1 LTLRILDAVVL
12 GNSIGC
18 DESVDQ
24 LRGKPATVNAEME
37 TAAKPPSK
45 VSLSDRRGKI
55 MQRRNLNPFHQEKW
69 IACLKRLSLVCAL
82 ALMATGTPARAQST
96 AGNIVHDA
104 EYYVLRAQNGERWDE
119 EDRALDQKL
128 AQLRETFGGPPNIIH
143 VMWDDTA
150 FGDVGI
156 PAIQNVRGLETPN
169 LNKLANDGIL
179 FTRMYT
185 EVGCTPSRAA
195 SATGR
200 LAVRSGMYNIGM
212 LLEMHGMRGE
222 EVTIAEVLSKAGYA
236 TAFHGKW
243 HLGDIEE
250 SYPHNQGFDE
260 AFFTGY
266 NQILSLNTRIAEGA
280 NASIGLFEDMLPEDP
295 YKLDHTFVTKGWVQ
309 IAEGKKG
316 EMARQWGDNS
326 HDNYLKIDPEAQRRT
341 LEFIERNAK
350 AGRPFYV
357 ANWPN
362 LTSFIPNPKKCSLSR
377 SILQDGL
384 QCNIDPFIGKLVA
397 KLEELGI
404 AENTLLIAMADNG
417 PMSHNPPPGLG
428 MAETIYRGGKGDFL
442 EGGVRVPAFAW
453 WPGVI
458 KAGQVVGDI
467 IHETDLFTT
476 FARLGGAMQHIPT
489 DRIIDGLDQT
499 ALLMNGNTNSRRD
512 HVFIYAGPRLG
523 ATVKGNY
530 KRHWISP
537 DPVGEASGIPAAFYF
552 LPADPREKTPMLVN
566 LIHLKSPFNRMKLRH
581 DLWKKK
587 YPDSHEAYGIP
598 WTGIENASPE
608 IQALAKPRM
617 DLEALPFDPLEYV
630 EHLDDLP
637 FDPGLDPG
645 LGN

>member
-1 LTLRILDAVVL
+1 MFKKT
-12 GNSIGC
+12 
-18 DESVDQ
+18 
-24 LRGKPATVNAEME
+24 
-37 TAAKPPSK
+37 
-45 VSLSDRRGKI
+45 
-55 MQRRNLNPFHQEKW
+55 F
-69 IACLKRLSLVCAL
+69 CLALSLLAAQSAL
-82 ALMATGTPARAQST
+82 GSLRAQEET
-96 AGNIVHDA
+96 KIVHDA
-104 EYYVLRAQNGERWDE
+104 EYYVLAAQNGEKWAKEDE
-119 EDRALDQKL
+119 GLRKRIAE
-128 AQLRETFGGPPNIIH
+128 LREKHGRPPNLIH
-143 VMWDDTA
+143 IMWDDTA

-156 PAIQNVRGLETPN
+156 PSIQKVRGLTTPAIN
-169 LNKLANDGIL
+169 AMADEGIL

-212 LLEMHGMRGE
+212 LLEKHGMRGE

-266 NQILSLNTRIAEGA
+266 NQILSLNNKLAEGA
-280 NASIGLFEDMLPEDP
+280 NATMGLFEDMLPPDP
-295 YKLDHTFVTKGWVQ
+295 YRLDDTFITKGWVQ
-309 IAEGKKG
+309 VAEGTKG
-316 EMARQWGDNS
+316 GETRQWGDNTHES
-326 HDNYLKIDPEAQRRT
+326 YMQIDPEAQRRT

-350 AGRPFYV
+350 VGKPFYV

-362 LTSFIPNPKKCSLSR
+362 LTSFIPNPKKCSLAR

-384 QCNIDPFIGKLVA
+384 QCNIDVFIGKLLA
-397 KLEELGI
+397 KLRELGI
-404 AENTLLIAMADNG
+404 AENTLVVAMADNG
-417 PMSHNPPPGLG
+417 PMTHTPPPGLG
-428 MAETIYRGGKGDFL
+428 MAETIFRGGKGDFL

-458 KAGQVVGDI
+458 EPGQLVGDI

-476 FARLGGAMQHIPT
+476 FASLAGATQYIPT

-499 ALLMNGNTNSRRD
+499 ALLLNGDTHGRRD
-512 HVFIYAGPRLG
+512 HVFIYAGPTLG

-552 LPADPREKTPMLVN
+552 LPADPREKTPMLIN

-581 DLWKKK
+581 ELWKKK
-587 YPDSHEAYGIP
+587 YPDSHEKYGIP
-598 WTGIENASPE
+598 WTGIANATPE
-608 IQALAKPRM
+608 VKALAKPAL
-617 DLEALPFDPLEYV
+617 DLKKLPFDPLEYI
-630 EHLDDLP
+630 EHLDELP
-637 FDPGLDPG
+637 FDPNMDPDVG
-645 LGN
+645 R